1 MLCHKIENHFRS
13 FFVAMLRTEFCFM
26 SVDPESQIVSSSYNA
41 FYRLLTVLELRRERH
56 THMLVLRE
64 GHRRH
69 RRHRGTGAQGH
80 VGVEGGA
87 QKAQGHSHMASGQH
101 ILSKQNA
108 IQGITVQHNTE
119 NCGVLSACN
128 V

>member
-1 MLCHKIENHFRS
+1 
-13 FFVAMLRTEFCFM
+13 
-26 SVDPESQIVSSSYNA
+26 
-41 FYRLLTVLELRRERH
+41 
-56 THMLVLRE
+56 MLVLRE

-69 RRHRGTGAQGH
+69 RGMLVLREG
-80 VGVEGGA
+80 GGA

>member
-1 MLCHKIENHFRS
+1 M
-13 FFVAMLRTEFCFM
+13 
-26 SVDPESQIVSSSYNA
+26 
-41 FYRLLTVLELRRERH
+41 LELRGERH

-64 GHRRH
+64 G
-69 RRHRGTGAQGH
+69 
-80 VGVEGGA
+80 GGA
-87 QKAQGHSHMASGQH
+87 QKAQGHSHMASEQH